1 MRSKTNKPDCEVGYG
16 KPPKRSQF
24 KKGTSG
30 NPKGRPKG
38 SRNIAT
44 ELARAL
50 EERVVINEGGRRKTI
65 TKREAAAKQI
75 ANQAASGVF
84 KAISLIS
91 LMERTLEEKPKEQE
105 SKLEVSPEADTKLI
119 QNFLTRY
126 AKITKSEKGDESDD
140 K

>member
-1 MRSKTNKPDCEVGYG
+1 MRSKTDEPDGEVGYG
-16 KPPKRSQF
+16 KPPKGSQF

-38 SRNIAT
+38 SRNMAT

-50 EERVVINEGGRRKTI
+50 EERVVINEGGQRKTI

-75 ANQAASGVF
+75 ANKAAAGDF
-84 KAISLIS
+84 KAINLIPA
-91 LMERTLEEKPKEQE
+91 LERALDEKAKEQE
-105 SKLEVSPEADTKLI
+105 SKPEVSPEADEKLI
-119 QNFLTRY
+119 QNFLTRH
-126 AKITKSEKGDESDD
+126 AKTTNSEKGDESDD